1 MAFIPLPPRPQ
12 NGSDEPENPSDDPI
26 DALRKS
32 QMSSGSHA
40 GLLKHQGGL
49 SVDAASLPP
58 HPGLPNMT
66 RPPSLSS
73 SRSSLVAQRRPMQ
86 VEAPKSE
93 SSGHEPNT
101 PSTGSVYSAT
111 SPRSSMVQNTP
122 GLMMERNG
130 SMASSLRYPAVMPA
144 ASFSASSSR
153 LPLPRQVT
161 DVAANSRPQSGQS
174 SSTVGTSLSAFD
186 EYTRMSGVTEGFV
199 PRPSLPASPSPR
211 YSPPY
216 VSGPLRRHH
225 NETRSLSPNSSGPR
239 VSNGGARHLPSSS
252 LSSVHRQA
260 TPASDSNSIRSMSA
274 SLHNRPES
282 AVLSNGVDGSEYSL
296 RYSQNSAVSPALTAV
311 ATPPSLA
318 NQPHS
323 SFELRRSESARVGD
337 VPITES
343 PTDER
348 GAQLDNYEEMEEIVV
363 TPRPNR
369 EALARFRMDSTG
381 SIVDMEEWRK
391 LVFNAAGRAL

>member
-1 MAFIPLPPRPQ
+1 MKMGLPLHPSGTDQVCCCLSPIVSSFLRPYTTFSFYPFHFFRIIMASTDRWTSFRNFRKYIFSLAAILCLVWTILISVYLARNWSSYDGAQQGILIAMIVLDAISAILLYLMIVVHYDFWPDVARTTFLVAAHVATSAVFTVFTGRSNFPCNAFGSTSNCQRMTTSVIVGSWIISGLLTAVALCLPFMAFIPLPPRPQ

-130 SMASSLRYPAVMPA
+130 SMASSLRYPA
-144 ASFSASSSR
+144 
-153 LPLPRQVT
+153 
-161 DVAANSRPQSGQS
+161 
-174 SSTVGTSLSAFD
+174 
-186 EYTRMSGVTEGFV
+186 
-199 PRPSLPASPSPR
+199 
-211 YSPPY
+211 
-216 VSGPLRRHH
+216 
-225 NETRSLSPNSSGPR
+225 
-239 VSNGGARHLPSSS
+239 
-252 LSSVHRQA
+252 
-260 TPASDSNSIRSMSA
+260 
-274 SLHNRPES
+274 
-282 AVLSNGVDGSEYSL
+282 
-296 RYSQNSAVSPALTAV
+296 
-311 ATPPSLA
+311 
-318 NQPHS
+318 
-323 SFELRRSESARVGD
+323 
-337 VPITES
+337 
-343 PTDER
+343 
-348 GAQLDNYEEMEEIVV
+348 
-363 TPRPNR
+363 
-369 EALARFRMDSTG
+369 
-381 SIVDMEEWRK
+381 
-391 LVFNAAGRAL
+391 